1 MTTKIDMNPVL
12 QSADAVNG
20 FVRSTDQ
27 PNRTKV
33 EKVEQLTKSSS
44 NGSLVDKVSGDKVVD
59 RLGTGKTEETDK
71 SNALNK
77 KAELNKEELNK
88 VVTDLNS
95 SIQNVQRN
103 LAFSVD
109 DNSGQIV
116 INVTDKESGDVV
128 RQIPSEDVLKL
139 AGKLQ
144 EMVDSRRENNSATTD
159 GFFVKTSA

>member
-1 MTTKIDMNPVL
+1 MTIKIDMSPTL
-12 QSADAVNG
+12 QPAGAVNG

-27 PNRTKV
+27 PNTLKV
-33 EKVEQLTKSSS
+33 DQTIKADLNELTVEHLSGNKFSTEKV
-44 NGSLVDKVSGDKVVD
+44 DK
-59 RLGTGKTEETDK
+59 TDK
-71 SNALNK
+71 ISSLNQ
-77 KAELNKEELNK
+77 KAEVDQAKDLGKEELNK

-116 INVTDKESGDVV
+116 INVTDKESGDIL
-128 RQIPSEDVLKL
+128 RQIPSEDVLKM

-144 EMVDSRRENNSATTD
+144 EMINSRRENISASAE
-159 GFFVKTSA
+159 GLFVKTSA